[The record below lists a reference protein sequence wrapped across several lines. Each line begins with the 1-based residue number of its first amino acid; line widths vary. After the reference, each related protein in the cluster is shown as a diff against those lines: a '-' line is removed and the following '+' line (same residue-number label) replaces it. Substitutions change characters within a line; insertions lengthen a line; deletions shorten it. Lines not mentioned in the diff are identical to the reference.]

1 MGVQSSTD
9 TPNLQLYG
17 VRFYSGARI
26 RLCGATCF
34 KSSVAISCGLSVVAC
49 NIKPVQLLFLVTA
62 SCKSAGCTAN
72 TERRQSAPELGA
84 KLSTSFLINRGQPFP
99 NSDFKSPEKALRR
112 VACVEIKG
120 LFFCF
125 ASDYLRSIEED
136 L

>member
-1 MGVQSSTD
+1 MSG
-9 TPNLQLYG
+9 
-17 VRFYSGARI
+17 RFYSGARI

-99 NSDFKSPEKALRR
+99 NSDFKRFIL
-112 VACVEIKG
+112 IDKG
-120 LFFCF
+120 FKVQKCEGTIDDN
-125 ASDYLRSIEED
+125 AAGA
-136 L
+136 